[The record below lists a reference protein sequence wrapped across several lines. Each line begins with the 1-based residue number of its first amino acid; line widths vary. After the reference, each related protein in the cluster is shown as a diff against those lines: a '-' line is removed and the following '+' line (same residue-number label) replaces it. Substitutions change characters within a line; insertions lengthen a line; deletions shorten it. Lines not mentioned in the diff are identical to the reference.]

1 MAYNILFNKRS
12 FSAKIVLTLQ
22 SNLLFLKMKRNILLQ
37 LSVFIV
43 LVAAYVHLSVNS
55 PSVAVAQQPLI
66 WNIPML
72 QQVKQSKTHKDFI
85 QTKIL
90 KLADYYMSQPM
101 LSVMSKKKSIVSDK
115 HNYQS
120 LSIYMWPDSA
130 NPDGPYL
137 YKDGIMNPDLKNY
150 DGDNI
155 GKFMERLVLYSI
167 AYYFTDSLKYMQAYN
182 EQLSTWFLD
191 KDTYM
196 YPNFDY
202 AQFAP
207 GWWDGKGAFG
217 GIIDAYVFIDVIESI
232 ELMNSLNCI
241 DDETYQALRI
251 WFSDFQDWL
260 LTSDNGKKESKVAD
274 NHSIA
279 YMTLL
284 ARMAYFTG
292 DVKLANAIHKK
303 ISRLIFRQIDKNGQ
317 QPLELQRTCAWF
329 YSIYNLQHI
338 MDYCVMTNSIGAKF
352 YDRNKQRIDAAFD
365 YLIRFIG
372 KRKDFPY
379 QELRDWNECEQ
390 SLQMEIL
397 RLSRLNQKTYNTPS
411 NRFKSVFTLI
421 K

>member
-1 MAYNILFNKRS
+1 
-12 FSAKIVLTLQ
+12 
-22 SNLLFLKMKRNILLQ
+22 MKRIFLLQ
-37 LSVFIV
+37 FSVFIV
-43 LVAAYVHLSVNS
+43 LVAVYVHFSVNS

-66 WNIPML
+66 WNMPML

-90 KLADYYMSQPM
+90 KVADYYISQPM
-101 LSVMSKKKSIVSDK
+101 LSVMSKKKSIVPNK

-130 NPDGPYL
+130 NPDAPYL
-137 YKDGIMNPDLKNY
+137 YKDGVMNPDLKNY

-167 AYYFTDSLKYMQAYN
+167 AYYITDSLKYKQAYN
-182 EQLSTWFLD
+182 KQLRTWFLD
-191 KDTYM
+191 ADTYM

-232 ELMNSLNCI
+232 ELMNLLNCI
-241 DDETYQALRI
+241 DDETYQAVRE
-251 WFSDFQDWL
+251 WFSDFKDWL
-260 LTSDNGKKESKVAD
+260 LTSDNGKKESNVAD

-279 YMTLL
+279 YMALL
-284 ARMAYFTG
+284 SRMAYFTG
-292 DVKLANAIHKK
+292 DIMLANTIQQKM
-303 ISRLIFRQIDKNGQ
+303 SRLIFRQIDKNGQ

-338 MDYCVMTNSIGAKF
+338 MDYCIMANSMGAKF

-365 YLIRFIG
+365 YLIHFIG
-372 KRKDFPY
+372 KPNDFPY
-379 QELRDWNECEQ
+379 QELRDWGECEQ
-390 SLQMEIL
+390 LLQAEIL
-397 RLSRLNQKTYNTPS
+397 RLSRLNHKIYNTPS
-411 NRFKSVFTLI
+411 NRFESVFTLI

>member
-1 MAYNILFNKRS
+1 MQRKSIIS
-12 FSAKIVLTLQ
+12 
-22 SNLLFLKMKRNILLQ
+22 KMKRIILLQ
-37 LSVFIV
+37 LSIFIV
-43 LVAAYVHLSVNS
+43 LVAVYLHFSVHS

-72 QQVKQSKTHKDFI
+72 QQVKQSQTHKDFI

-90 KLADYYMSQPM
+90 KLADYYISQPM

-137 YKDGIMNPDLKNY
+137 YKDGVMNPDLKNY

-167 AYYFTDSLKYMQAYN
+167 AYYFTDSLKYKQAYN
-182 EQLSTWFLD
+182 KQLSTWFID
-191 KDTYM
+191 VDTYM
-196 YPNFDY
+196 YPNFEY

-207 GWWDGKGAFG
+207 GCWNGKGAFG

-232 ELMNSLNCI
+232 ELMNLSNCI
-241 DDETYQALRI
+241 EDETYQAVRE
-251 WFSDFQDWL
+251 WFSDFKDWL
-260 LTSDNGKKESKVAD
+260 LTSDNGKKESNVAD

-284 ARMAYFTG
+284 TRMAYFTG
-292 DVKLANAIHKK
+292 DIMLANTIQQKM
-303 ISRLIFRQIDKNGQ
+303 SRLIFRQIDKNGQ

-338 MDYCVMTNSIGAKF
+338 MDFCTMTNSMGAKF
-352 YDRNKQRIDAAFD
+352 YDRNKRRIDAAFD

-372 KRKDFPY
+372 KRDDFPY

-397 RLSRLNQKTYNTPS
+397 RLSRLNHKTFNIPS
-411 NRFKSVFTLI
+411 NRFESVFTLI